1 MNCRPSFLSRRPFPL
16 STLQAQS
23 QSFAGHEFC
32 PVGRLPFHTEDT
44 NHAHLHP
51 NTERRER
58 EKERERDCK
67 VRAFGSHF
75 IWIIIVRGG
84 GFCTR
89 LSSLD
94 QWNSGSCTKAWLLLR
109 RPCCCSLLGL
119 VSSPNLVWFL
129 DGGIRCTPPRQV
141 VFFFSAGGREWG
153 CICIS
158 HCMPVE
164 CFNKLRTES
173 IIGPRRPVKC
183 LGRLGFFFLSNFGA
197 LECSLEQLGEYIC
210 AAVL

>member
-1 MNCRPSFLSRRPFPL
+1 MAAVASSLLLQPSWACKLSTPGMASRRWHP
-16 STLQAQS
+16 
-23 QSFAGHEFC
+23 
-32 PVGRLPFHTEDT
+32 
-44 NHAHLHP
+44 LHP
-51 NTERRER
+51 S
-58 EKERERDCK
+58 
-67 VRAFGSHF
+67 A
-75 IWIIIVRGG
+75 
-84 GFCTR
+84 
-89 LSSLD
+89 SS
-94 QWNSGSCTKAWLLLR
+94 
-109 RPCCCSLLGL
+109 GL
-119 VSSPNLVWFL
+119 FFL
-129 DGGIRCTPPRQV
+129 
-141 VFFFSAGGREWG
+141 AGGRGWG